1 MTRQLNRLTAIQIK
15 NAKQKGLYH
24 DGGGLYLR
32 VKESGTK
39 SWLFCYRVGGRDREM
54 GLGSENT
61 VSLAEARIKAQEARK
76 LLADKIDPL
85 KARQEA
91 EAKVRLEASK
101 SFTFKECA
109 TQFIETNKSGWRSE
123 KTLKEWPRF
132 FEIYVY
138 PVIGD
143 IAIKH
148 VNLDLVLKI
157 IEPIWTT
164 KTETADRLRSRMERV
179 LDWARVRGYREGE
192 NPARWRGHLENLLVR
207 PSKLNKVVHHPSLP
221 YAEAADF
228 VALLKE
234 QPGMDAKV
242 LEFTILTA
250 VRTNEATKA
259 RWDEIDLKNRIW
271 TLSADRT
278 KTGKEHR
285 VPLSEATLDVLQ
297 RVAKMS
303 GHADLATAN
312 GWLFPSSKRGK
323 PISNMAM
330 LMLLRRIERT
340 DITVHGFRSTFRV
353 WAAERTTFPREV
365 AEAALAHVVE
375 NQVEAAYQRSDLF
388 EKRKRLMDAW
398 AKYCSAPTLVENAD
412 NIVLLKSAQI

>member
-15 NAKQKGLYH
+15 NTKEKGLYH
-24 DGGGLYLR
+24 DGGGLYLQ
-32 VKESGTK
+32 VKESGAK
-39 SWLFCYRVGGRDREM
+39 SWLFCYRFDGRDREM
-54 GLGSENT
+54 GLGSESIVT
-61 VSLAEARIKAQEARK
+61 LAEARMKVQDARRLLANKVDPLEARK
-76 LLADKIDPL
+76 
-85 KARQEA
+85 QA
-91 EAKVRLEASK
+91 EAQVRLEAAK
-101 SFTFKECA
+101 SLSFKECA
-109 TQFIETNKSGWRSE
+109 IKFIEANKSGWRSA
-123 KTLKEWPRF
+123 KTIKEWPRF

-138 PVIGD
+138 SVIGD
-143 IAIKH
+143 IAVKD
-148 VNLDLVLKI
+148 VDLDLVLKI

-164 KTETADRLRSRMERV
+164 KTETADRLRSRIERV

-221 YAEAADF
+221 YAEVADF
-228 VALLKE
+228 VAQIKC
-234 QPGMDAKV
+234 QPGMDARV

-250 VRTNEATKA
+250 VRTNEATQA
-259 RWDEIDLKNRIW
+259 RWEEIDLKNRIW
-271 TLSADRT
+271 TLNADRT

-285 VPLSEATLDVLQ
+285 VPLSDATIDVLK

-303 GHADLATAN
+303 GHEDLGQAN

-323 PISNMAM
+323 AISNMAM

-375 NQVEAAYQRSDLF
+375 NQVEAAYMRSDLF

-398 AKYCSAPTLVENAD
+398 AKYCSAPSLAENI
-412 NIVLLKSAQI
+412 NNVVSLKTAQI